1 MNTPTLKFPIKITS
15 KHFSENKYAY
25 YQWLRENEP
34 VYYSKQYFMKA
45 CLLSRYEDCQALLKD
60 PRFVRNR
67 HTATGGSKLPFPV
80 PLPKSVKALAESMI
94 TEDDPAHRRLK
105 GLVHKAFT
113 SRAINQLGERIETLT
128 QELLDKAE
136 LESKTNGSVDL
147 MQAYSLPIPVAVIS
161 EMMGIDAEDMPKFT
175 KGLRILGEG
184 MTGWSIIRTML
195 WDMRFL
201 VKFLRGV
208 IEKKRQNPGDDI
220 LTSLIQAESDGDKL
234 SEDELL
240 SMVFLLIIAGYETT
254 VHLINNV
261 VVTLL
266 KHPEE
271 LQKLRDDP
279 ELIDSAIEEVLR
291 FDGPIQATKP
301 CYAVENVTLH
311 GVTIPKG
318 TMVIPLLGAG
328 NHDPDAFEN
337 PEVFDITRS
346 PNHHLGF
353 GQGIHYCLGA
363 PLARLETKIAIK
375 NLLARSPDLQFA
387 INPKDLEQQHM
398 PLWVRYKSLPVVLG

>member
-1 MNTPTLKFPIKITS
+1 
-15 KHFSENKYAY
+15 
-25 YQWLRENEP
+25 
-34 VYYSKQYFMKA
+34 
-45 CLLSRYEDCQALLKD
+45 
-60 PRFVRNR
+60 
-67 HTATGGSKLPFPV
+67 
-80 PLPKSVKALAESMI
+80 MI
-94 TEDDPAHRRLK
+94 TEDDPEHRRLK

-136 LESKTNGSVDL
+136 LESKANGSVDL
-147 MQAYSLPIPVAVIS
+147 MQAYSLPIPVTVIS
-161 EMMGIDAEDMPKFT
+161 EMMGVDAEDMPEFT
-175 KGLRILGEG
+175 KSMRILSEG
-184 MTGWSIIRTML
+184 MTGWGILRTML

-201 VKFLRGV
+201 VKFLRSI

-261 VVTLL
+261 VITLL
-266 KHPEE
+266 KHPEQ
-271 LQKLRDDP
+271 LQKLRGNP

-301 CYAVENVTLH
+301 CYPIEDVTLH

-318 TMVIPLLGAG
+318 TMTIPLLGAG

-337 PEVFDITRS
+337 PDVFDIRRES
-346 PNHHLGF
+346 NHHLGF

-363 PLARLETKIAIK
+363 PLARMETKIAVK
-375 NLLARSPDLQFA
+375 NLLARSPNLQFT
-387 INPKDLEQQHM
+387 IDPKDLEQQHM
-398 PLWVRYKSLPVVLG
+398 PLWVRKKSLPVTLG